1 MSPMEMQKVTVEMQN
16 VSKEMEKVTVEM
28 QNVTYG
34 NAKSNNGNG
43 FFYQRN
49 GKDHLW
55 KRQRSPMETTFF
67 TKETAKTT
75 YGNCFLHQVIDTKTR
90 SLEVKTHSLKV
101 KTRSS

>member
-1 MSPMEMQKVTVEMQN
+1 MSPMEMEKVTVEMQNVSKEMEKVTVEMQN

-49 GKDHLW
+49 DKDHQRNGKDLS
-55 KRQRSPMETTFF
+55 Q
-67 TKETAKTT
+67 
-75 YGNCFLHQVIDTKTR
+75 
-90 SLEVKTHSLKV
+90 
-101 KTRSS
+101 